1 MGGVSYS
8 VAGAGRLPA
17 SPQRGWEG
25 RVLGATRR
33 GIFSA
38 VEGPGTVWLPACRR
52 KSQPRRPLRT
62 SATLCIVSLERDGEG
77 NSFRVGV
84 ATEQPGEAV
93 DVSRN
98 VVVCA
103 RVRHNN
109 YY

>member
-1 MGGVSYS
+1 MAPLLLPLRYC
-8 VAGAGRLPA
+8 AGAGAAAP
-17 SPQRGWEG
+17 P
-25 RVLGATRR
+25 
-33 GIFSA
+33 SA
-38 VEGPGTVWLPACRR
+38 
-52 KSQPRRPLRT
+52 RT